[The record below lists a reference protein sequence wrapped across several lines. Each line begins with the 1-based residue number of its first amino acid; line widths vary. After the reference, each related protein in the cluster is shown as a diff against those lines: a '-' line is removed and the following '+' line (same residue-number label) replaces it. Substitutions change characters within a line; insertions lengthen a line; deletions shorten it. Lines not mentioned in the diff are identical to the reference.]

1 MYKMYFFLPEN
12 WLYSIVVFFKSNM
25 RIYSCNDNEEKCTNL
40 TRFKI
45 EKLRNFLMVNEMEV
59 YTAQLLIGMSHF

>member
-1 MYKMYFFLPEN
+1 
-12 WLYSIVVFFKSNM
+12 M

-59 YTAQLLIGMSHF
+59 YTAQLLIGHVTHLIKGNFYVYRPSQQNAGFEKV